1 MTPQRTFGRAGG
13 LALLVGSLAIAG
25 VTAGSS
31 AAATRTHAAGK
42 PSSILFVNP
51 LPKYPQWRLIGDC
64 IAKAAKAA
72 GVKETETGPTGT
84 LNPTAMIAQVQ
95 QGISNKVGAIITFP
109 ASAGFGPVLQQAQ
122 KAGIT
127 TGTLY
132 GSSTGANTGADVNT
146 GVDWTALGKQYV
158 AAIAARKGPQHVGL
172 LAQAPDGPGKDWV
185 DGFKAAAKATRNVT
199 VTAVVYTG
207 DDATKALDQSN
218 ALLTAHPDINVL
230 ASHMGTATPG
240 ASSAI
245 KAKHDVG
252 KVVMVANGGSGGGI
266 TGAKDGTVYRFLL
279 QDLCTEGKD
288 AVNAVI
294 AKAEG
299 KKTPTQISVDTVMAG
314 LGTYKK
320 YIAKGWA

>member
-13 LALLVGSLAIAG
+13 LALLVASVAIAG
-25 VTAGSS
+25 VTATS
-31 AAATRTHAAGK
+31 ATAATSTRQAGK

-72 GVKETETGPTGT
+72 GVKETETGPTGA
-84 LNPTAMIAQVQ
+84 LNPTTMIAQVQ

-127 TGTLY
+127 VGTLY
-132 GSSTGANTGADVNT
+132 GAGSGGSTGSDVNT
-146 GVDWTALGKQYV
+146 GVDWKALGKQYV
-158 AAIAARKGPQHVGL
+158 AAIAMRKGPQHVGL
-172 LAQAPDGPGKDWV
+172 IAQAPDGVGKSWI
-185 DGFKAAAKATRNVT
+185 DGFKAAAAKTKNVT
-199 VTAVVYTG
+199 VSAIVYTG
-207 DDATKALDQSN
+207 DDPTKALDQSN
-218 ALLTAHPDINVL
+218 ALLTAHPEVNVL

-266 TGAKDGTVYRFLL
+266 TGAKDGTVYKFLL

-288 AVNAVI
+288 AVNAVV

-299 KKTPTQISVDTVMAG
+299 KKVPAQISVDTVMAD
-314 LGTYKK
+314 LSTYKK